1 MKAVI
6 YARCS
11 SKEQSTDNQVPVLEA
26 WAKQRDFEVMG
37 YYVETESAWKSVT
50 CPHKGYHFLS

>member
-11 SKEQSTDNQVPVLEA
+11 TNEQNTDNQVPVLEA
-26 WAKQRDFEVMG
+26 WAKQRDFELVE
-37 YYVETESAWKSVT
+37 YYIENETAWKT
-50 CPHKGYHFLS
+50 GH